1 MLPSPTG
8 WRCRGWSEGHERWCR
23 PAAEMGRADFYE
35 SPSAAREGGAPAFG
49 TSGIKKSEE
58 SPSRGVIYSEE
69 SPARRGGGSRTGLSP
84 LVAQRAALRN
94 EDLSTAGPASSKANS
109 GVYLFMTSSVILTA
123 AAAERAD
130 GAGSEQGL
138 LIGGGGGG
146 VPPPHGATPPHRR
159 GDGCGPDFRP
169 PPGAG
174 WAPVA
179 VGSGVKFSGCR
190 LIPGVSWDPT
200 LLCAAHPVGLIKD
213 PSPSER
219 GLGGGRI

>member
-146 VPPPHGATPPHRR
+146 GFHLPTGRLHLTEGAMDAAPISALLRGRDGHRWR
-159 GDGCGPDFRP
+159 WAQESSFR
-169 PPGAG
+169 GAG
-174 WAPVA
+174 
-179 VGSGVKFSGCR
+179 SS
-190 LIPGVSWDPT
+190 PGFRGI
-200 LLCAAHPVGLIKD
+200 LLCFVQLTRSG
-213 PSPSER
+213 
-219 GLGGGRI
+219 